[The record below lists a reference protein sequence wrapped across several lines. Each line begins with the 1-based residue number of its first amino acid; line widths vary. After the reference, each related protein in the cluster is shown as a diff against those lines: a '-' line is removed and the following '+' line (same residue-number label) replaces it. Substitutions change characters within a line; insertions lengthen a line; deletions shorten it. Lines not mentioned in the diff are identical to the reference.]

1 MSVICRGKSVYSCSI
16 YQSGHV
22 CYTNITSREEGV
34 CYMSVNAERLE
45 GENEGIENSR
55 NGEDK
60 TTVSI
65 SISDAKT
72 KKVSGCCQC
81 WELMVLC

>member
-1 MSVICRGKSVYSCSI
+1 
-16 YQSGHV
+16 
-22 CYTNITSREEGV
+22 
-34 CYMSVNAERLE
+34 MSVNAERFE